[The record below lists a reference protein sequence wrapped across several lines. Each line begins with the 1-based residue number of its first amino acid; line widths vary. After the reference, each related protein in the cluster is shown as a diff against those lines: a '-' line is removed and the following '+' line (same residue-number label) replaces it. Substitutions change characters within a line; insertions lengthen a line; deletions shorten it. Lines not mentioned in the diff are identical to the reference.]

1 MITNFEERAPRLH
14 SSGKRR
20 RARSKNE
27 SAWCFKVIFSR
38 GSWVSIRSNWIWV
51 KNRHPLK
58 TLHASLW
65 IISHWLIR
73 LITLLLVLV
82 THSTSL
88 FFLYWSC
95 PQEHIHSGSSS
106 STFSETFIMAHFVF
120 KPILDDL
127 SRSLILVDTWLEY
140 NL

>member
-1 MITNFEERAPRLH
+1 MITNFEEKAPRLH
-14 SSGKRR
+14 NSGKMRR
-20 RARSKNE
+20 SRSKNE
-27 SAWCFKVIFSR
+27 SAWCFKIIFSR

-73 LITLLLVLV
+73 HIILLLVLV

-88 FFLYWSC
+88 FFFCIGHVHKSISTVVHLLRHFLKLSSWHILYS
-95 PQEHIHSGSSS
+95 
-106 STFSETFIMAHFVF
+106 
-120 KPILDDL
+120 
-127 SRSLILVDTWLEY
+127 
-140 NL
+140 NLYLTICHDR